1 MNKRFQV
8 RNAKVK
14 NVVTSFDTSLEAKS
28 YIKVANLKGGVM
40 DETYELEVFDS
51 VENIVIP

>member
-1 MNKRFQV
+1 MKKRFQV

-28 YIKVANLKGGVM
+28 YIKVANLKGGVI
-40 DETYELEVFDS
+40 DETYELEVFYS

>member
-1 MNKRFQV
+1 MKKRFQV

-14 NVVTSFDTSLEAKS
+14 NIVTSFDTSLEAKS
-28 YIKVANLKGGVM
+28 YIEVANLKGGVM
-40 DETYELEVFDS
+40 NEKYDLEVFDS